1 MDYFFLSNRD
11 GGRDLDLVVGNSIQ
25 QLSFFERLASGSP
38 EQLTGAS
45 NPFNGI
51 DVGSYAAPAVAD
63 WDGDG
68 DVNLVARLYS
78 SPRGL
83 AQRGWQPNSPAARR
97 GWQPNSPSPS
107 GKSRP
112 FTSISC
118 GSGAT
123 GEGGSWQRPSTLT
136 RPIAGVCERQGRHST
151 CPASQLERA
160 LSRA

>member
-1 MDYFFLSNRD
+1 M
-11 GGRDLDLVVGNSIQ
+11 VGNSIQ

-45 NPFNGI
+45 TPFNGI

-68 DVNLVARLYS
+68 DVNLVAWLYS
-78 SPRGL
+78 SPLFERRL

-136 RPIAGVCERQGRHST
+136 RPMQVLEKDRGAQRA
-151 CPASQLERA
+151 CPASPVLDGVHWA
-160 LSRA
+160 

>member
-1 MDYFFLSNRD
+1 VIHLGPRACRELLGEQRFFLSNRD
-11 GGRDLDLVVGNSIQ
+11 GGWDLDLVVGNSIQ

-38 EQLTGAS
+38 EKITGAS

-68 DVNLVARLYS
+68 GVNLVAWLAQLAQ
-78 SPRGL
+78 L
-83 AQRGWQPNSPAARR
+83 AQRGWQPNSPAVRR

-112 FTSISC
+112 STSISC

-136 RPIAGVCERQGRHST
+136 RPIAGVCER
-151 CPASQLERA
+151 
-160 LSRA
+160 